1 MRTTHA
7 AVLALAFG
15 LALLFLPASE
25 AQAAK
30 KPQNP
35 YSSFNLSGINY
46 GSQQW
51 QKSQSKSSSSR
62 RTYRSFRFR

>member
-1 MRTTHA
+1 MRSLLA
-7 AVLALAFG
+7 ASLG
-15 LALLFLPASE
+15 LALGLVVLLTPSAE
-25 AQAAK
+25 VQAAK

-51 QKSQSKSSSSR
+51 AKSHSGSSSSR
-62 RTYRSFRFR
+62 RSFRGFRSR